1 MKYKTFLKNHFGH
14 ILGVSLLGIFT
25 SLAMAY
31 AGVLFPFLY
40 RIRMLMYGKEESNRK
55 QEIDRQHHT
64 ILKMCITSYRIIDSI
79 IS

>member
-31 AGVLFPFLY
+31 AGVLFPF
-40 RIRMLMYGKEESNRK
+40 
-55 QEIDRQHHT
+55 
-64 ILKMCITSYRIIDSI
+64 
-79 IS
+79 